1 MYHAAALPLWVWD
14 KQGDPPTMEVGSPE
28 WIEAS
33 LARLDELERERA
45 QHEAALETVEDPAT
59 LKRHTEAFTR
69 LDTEIKSLYAQLEA
83 VADDDDEGDD
93 ESEANIEASV
103 PRATQG
109 DDELSAPHYSAMATP
124 APTPQS
130 KPVAKPI
137 VRGSDNPFGSPSP
150 SPSPSGGGGFDAPAP
165 ISMGDDDIKPAGGG
179 AKWAFIG
186 VLLIAGIGVGG
197 YFIYQDMQ
205 SKKPAAAPES
215 AEPDKVIRA
224 VGVPDDTEAPP
235 TAPSGTATISPNANP
250 TTDAGKKKKKDD
262 EEDKPNPL
270 KLKGGDGPL

>member
-1 MYHAAALPLWVWD
+1 
-14 KQGDPPTMEVGSPE
+14 MEVGSPE

-83 VADDDDEGDD
+83 VADDDEGDD
-93 ESEANIEASV
+93 EGEANVEASV

-109 DDELSAPHYSAMATP
+109 DDELSAPHFSAMATP
-124 APTPQS
+124 APAPQS

-137 VRGSDNPFGSPSP
+137 VRGSDNPFGSSP
-150 SPSPSGGGGFDAPAP
+150 SPSPSGGGGFDAPAS

-186 VLLIAGIGVGG
+186 LVVLAGLGVGG
-197 YFIYQDMQ
+197 YFVMQ
-205 SKKPAAAPES
+205 NMKAKAPADAPAS

-224 VGVPDDTEAPP
+224 AGVPDDTEAPP
-235 TAPSGTATISPNANP
+235 TAPSGHATISPNANP

>member
-1 MYHAAALPLWVWD
+1 
-14 KQGDPPTMEVGSPE
+14 MEVGSPE

-83 VADDDDEGDD
+83 VADDDEGDD
-93 ESEANIEASV
+93 ESEANEVEASV

-109 DDELSAPHYSAMATP
+109 DDELSAPHFSAMATP
-124 APTPQS
+124 APTPS

-137 VRGSDNPFGSPSP
+137 VRGADNPFGSSP
-150 SPSPSGGGGFDAPAP
+150 SPSPSGGGGGFDAVASVP
-165 ISMGDDDIKPAGGG
+165 MGDDDVKPAGGG

-197 YFIYQDMQ
+197 YFIWQDMQ
-205 SKKPAAAPES
+205 SKKPADAPAS
-215 AEPDKVIRA
+215 AEPEKVIRA
-224 VGVPDDTEAPP
+224 AGVPDDTEAPP
-235 TAPSGTATISPNANP
+235 TAPSGHATISPNASP
-250 TTDAGKKKKKDD
+250 TSDAGKKKKKDD
-262 EEDKPNPL
+262 EEEKPNPL
-270 KLKGGDGPL
+270 KLKGDGGPL

>member
-1 MYHAAALPLWVWD
+1 
-14 KQGDPPTMEVGSPE
+14 MEVGSPE

-45 QHEAALETVEDPAT
+45 KHEAALETVEDPAT

-83 VADDDDEGDD
+83 VAEDDDDEGDD
-93 ESEANIEASV
+93 ESEANDFAASA
-103 PRATQG
+103 PRDTRG
-109 DDELSAPHYSAMATP
+109 DDELSAPHISAMATP
-124 APTPQS
+124 APAAVQS

-137 VRGSDNPFGSPSP
+137 VRESDNPFGSPSP
-150 SPSPSGGGGFDAPAP
+150 SPSSGGGFDAVAP
-165 ISMGDDDIKPAGGG
+165 ISMGDDDLKPAGGG
-179 AKWAFIG
+179 AKWA
-186 VLLIAGIGVGG
+186 LIALVVIGGVGVGG
-197 YFIYQDMQ
+197 YFVWKDMQ
-205 SKKPAAAPES
+205 SKKPADAPTS

-235 TAPSGTATISPNANP
+235 TAPSGQATISPNANP
-250 TTDAGKKKKKDD
+250 TSPAAGKKKKKDD
-262 EEDKPNPL
+262 EEDKPDPL

>member
-1 MYHAAALPLWVWD
+1 
-14 KQGDPPTMEVGSPE
+14 MEVGSPE

-45 QHEAALETVEDPAT
+45 KHEDALETVEDPAT
-59 LKRHTEAFTR
+59 LKQHTEAFTR

-93 ESEANIEASV
+93 EGDANDDIEAT

-109 DDELSAPHYSAMATP
+109 DDELSAPHFSAMATAAPATAAPATEAP
-124 APTPQS
+124 APA

-137 VRGSDNPFGSPSP
+137 VRESDNPFGSP

-165 ISMGDDDIKPAGGG
+165 ISIGDDDLKPAGGG

-186 VLLIAGIGVGG
+186 LLVVAGLGVGA
-197 YFIYQDMQ
+197 YFAWQNMQ
-205 SKKPAAAPES
+205 ANAPAAPES
-215 AEPDKVIRA
+215 TEPEKVIRA
-224 VGVPDDTEAPP
+224 AGVPDDTEAPP
-235 TAPSGTATISPNANP
+235 VVPSGPATLSPSSQTP
-250 TTDAGKKKKKDD
+250 TDSGKKKKMDD
-262 EEDKPNPL
+262 EDKPKPL
-270 KLKGGDGPL
+270 KLNDGDGPL

>member
-1 MYHAAALPLWVWD
+1 VYHAAAPYPLWVWD
-14 KQGDPPTMEVGSPE
+14 KQGDPRTMEVGSPE

-45 QHEAALETVEDPAT
+45 KHEAALETVEDPAT

-93 ESEANIEASV
+93 ESEANDVEVSV

-109 DDELSAPHYSAMATP
+109 DDELSAPHISAMATP
-124 APTPQS
+124 APAAVQS

-137 VRGSDNPFGSPSP
+137 VRESDNPFGSP

-179 AKWAFIG
+179 AKWALLALVVIG
-186 VLLIAGIGVGG
+186 GVGVGG
-197 YFIYQDMQ
+197 YFVWQDMQ
-205 SKKPAAAPES
+205 SKKAPAAPTS

-235 TAPSGTATISPNANP
+235 TAPSGHATISPNANP
-250 TTDAGKKKKKDD
+250 TTPVVTKKKK
-262 EEDKPNPL
+262 EEEEKKPL

>member
-1 MYHAAALPLWVWD
+1 
-14 KQGDPPTMEVGSPE
+14 MEVGSPE

-45 QHEAALETVEDPAT
+45 QHEAALETVEDPAA

-83 VADDDDEGDD
+83 VADDDDEGDE
-93 ESEANIEASV
+93 ESEADVETSA

-109 DDELSAPHYSAMATP
+109 DDELSAPHFSAMATP
-124 APTPQS
+124 APAPAPAVKS
-130 KPVAKPI
+130 KPAAKP
-137 VRGSDNPFGSPSP
+137 VERESDNPFGSP

-165 ISMGDDDIKPAGGG
+165 ISMGDDDLKPAGGG
-179 AKWAFIG
+179 AKWAFLG
-186 VLLIAGIGVGG
+186 LLVIAGAGVGG
-197 YFIYQDMQ
+197 YFVWQDMQ
-205 SKKPAAAPES
+205 SKAADAAPAS
-215 AEPDKVIRA
+215 TEPEKVIRA
-224 VGVPDDTEAPP
+224 AGVPDDTEAPP
-235 TAPSGTATISPNANP
+235 TAPSGQATISPNANP
-250 TTDAGKKKKKDD
+250 TATDAGKKKKKD

>member
-1 MYHAAALPLWVWD
+1 
-14 KQGDPPTMEVGSPE
+14 MEVGSPE

-59 LKRHTEAFTR
+59 LRRHTEAFTR
-69 LDTEIKSLYAQLEA
+69 LDTEIKSLYAKLEA

-93 ESEANIEASV
+93 ESEENDVDAEV

-109 DDELSAPHYSAMATP
+109 DDELSAPHYSALATP
-124 APTPQS
+124 APAAQP

-137 VRGSDNPFGSPSP
+137 VHASDDPFGSSPSP
-150 SPSPSGGGGFDAPAP
+150 SSGGGGGFDAVAP
-165 ISMGDDDIKPAGGG
+165 MSMDDDKPAGGG

-186 VLLIAGIGVGG
+186 LLVVAGLGVGG
-197 YFIYQDMQ
+197 YFYWQSMQ
-205 SKKPAAAPES
+205 SKTPAAGTES

-224 VGVPDDTEAPP
+224 AGVPDDTEAPP
-235 TAPSGTATISPNANP
+235 TAPSGHATISPNANP
-250 TTDAGKKKKKDD
+250 TSSDAAKKKKKDD

-270 KLKGGDGPL
+270 KLKGDGGPL